1 MGNVEKGVKV
11 LSTQVTVLQEMSY
24 GLMRVSTGERQN
36 LKGLMN
42 AYENWGNAER
52 LVAIAKEIQTVSE

>member
-11 LSTQVTVLQEMSY
+11 LSTQVMVLQEMSY

-42 AYENWGNAER
+42 AYENWGSAER